1 MYWATT
7 AQSSAVAQQHGFR
20 LTTLGV
26 ILMVAGAVG
35 FVISLTVF
43 AASRRSP
50 SAPTRSLDREVIDGS
65 GHRTEVHE
73 RQS

>member
-1 MYWATT
+1 
-7 AQSSAVAQQHGFR
+7 
-20 LTTLGV
+20 
-26 ILMVAGAVG
+26 
-35 FVISLTVF
+35 VF

-50 SAPTRSLDREVIDGS
+50 SAPTRTLDREVIDRT